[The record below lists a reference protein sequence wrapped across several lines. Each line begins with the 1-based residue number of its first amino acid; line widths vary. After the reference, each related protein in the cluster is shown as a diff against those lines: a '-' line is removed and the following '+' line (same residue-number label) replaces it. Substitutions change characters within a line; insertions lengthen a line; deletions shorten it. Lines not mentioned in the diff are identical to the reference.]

1 MTYITQANV
10 IGKSQNR
17 TALGMMA
24 AYLKMHP
31 QTTLMELKTQFPKQ
45 RVCPDAG
52 VSELFYTA
60 DDIAH
65 EKQANNSWF
74 INDNACFTKNDEW
87 LVLGNGQKVAFSKM
101 WTAAS
106 LARLQK
112 ELSRFDI
119 YGEVGKVSGNHLGY
133 HIDYEYAE
141 LEEASQGLPIWVWA
155 ILAVVLAVVAYFA
168 YDKFTGTNQVQAKA
182 AYQTVVMQKQ
192 A

>member
-1 MTYITQANV
+1 MTHITQANV

-17 TALGMMA
+17 TALGMMV
-24 AYLKMHP
+24 AYLQMYP
-31 QTTLMELKTQFPKQ
+31 QTTLMELKTQFSKQ

-60 DDIAH
+60 DDIIR

-74 INDNACFTKNDEW
+74 INDNACFTKNGEW

-112 ELSRFDI
+112 ELAKFGI
-119 YGEVGKVSGNHLGY
+119 YGEVGKVSGNNLGY

-141 LEEASQGLPIWVWA
+141 HEETSQGLPIWTWA
-155 ILAVVLAVVAYFA
+155 VLALILAVAAYFV
-168 YDKFTGTNQVQAKA
+168 YDKFTNTNQAQVKSL
-182 AYQTVVMQKQ
+182 QTVVIQKQ